1 MNKKQPTAQWM
12 NRTPDETGTFA
23 QRFVNWFRDTIGP
36 RRTESVRPVRSK
48 PMFVKDIREDEL
60 VVKRRSARVRRG

>member
-12 NRTPDETGTFA
+12 NRTTDETGTFA
-23 QRFVNWFRDTIGP
+23 QRLVNWFRDAIGP

-48 PMFVKDIREDEL
+48 PVLEKG
-60 VVKRRSARVRRG
+60 VRKVGGKLFNLHNCVSM